1 MGCHEYEKG
10 DNRMPS
16 RSFVRSFTEWVKIQP
31 SAPALSWGDQLVSYG
46 ELARLADS
54 MGSAITELGPADD
67 VPVCVSER
75 KSPETIALVIACL
88 KAGRRV
94 LLPSAG
100 LGAEA
105 LAELCV
111 QVGCRY
117 VLSSSGNVRVAGS
130 VGRHLEPAELGLML
144 TTSGSTGLP
153 KTVVLSPEGVDRF
166 LSWAVTH
173 FGIKPGSIVLNY
185 APLNFDLCL
194 LEIWATLAIGACVE
208 LVEQDKAA
216 DGAYLLDLCTRRS
229 LTVIQAVPMFYR
241 LLADAVS
248 EGRTFGSVEH
258 VICTGDAMPLKLL
271 ERLPEL
277 FPQAALWNIYG
288 CTETNDSFLHE
299 VSVDEA
305 LVHGAVPI
313 GRPIIGVD
321 AVIVDESGAVVD
333 GPGSGELLVATPFQ
347 ARGYLDHRLN
357 QEKWQGKY
365 FRTGDTARRDEN
377 GLFFLAGR
385 NDYHV
390 KVRGV
395 RTNLQEIEQVILS
408 HSDVLEAVVVAV
420 PHEIAGNLLHAVVR
434 RRPDSGLNSIQLR
447 VHSAAKLPR
456 TAVPG
461 VVKIIDQALPHTSTG
476 KIDRKLVKVHRE
488 RMQLVD

>member
-1 MGCHEYEKG
+1 
-10 DNRMPS
+10 MPS
-16 RSFVRSFTEWVKIQP
+16 KSFVTLFSAWVKIQP
-31 SAPALSWGDQLVSYG
+31 GAPALSWGDQLVSYA
-46 ELARLADS
+46 ELARLVDS
-54 MGSAITELGPADD
+54 VGSVITELGPADD
-67 VPVCVSER
+67 VLVCVPAQ

-105 LAELCV
+105 LAKLCA

-117 VLSSSGNVRVAGS
+117 VLSASGNVRMAGG
-130 VGRHLEPAELGLML
+130 VGRWLEPGEPGLML

-153 KTVVLSPEGVDRF
+153 KTVVLSTEGVDRF
-166 LSWAVTH
+166 LSWAVTQ
-173 FGIKPGSIVLNY
+173 FGIKPGVTVLNY

-194 LEIWATLAIGACVE
+194 LDIWATLAIGACVE

-216 DGAYLLDLCTRRS
+216 NGAYLLDICTRRA

-241 LLADAVS
+241 LLADAIS
-248 EGRTFGSVEH
+248 DGRTFGSVEH
-258 VICTGDAMPLKLL
+258 IICTGDAMPLKLL
-271 ERLPEL
+271 ERLPAL
-277 FPQAALWNIYG
+277 FPQARLWNIYG

-313 GRPIIGVD
+313 GRPITGVD
-321 AVIVDESGAVVD
+321 AVIVDEFGAVVD

-347 ARGYLDHRLN
+347 APGYLSQPLN
-357 QEKWQGKY
+357 QEKWREGY
-365 FRTGDTARRDEN
+365 FRTGDTVRRDEN

-408 HSDVLEAVVVAV
+408 HSDVLEATVVAV
-420 PHEIAGNLLHAVVR
+420 PDKIAGNVLHALVR
-434 RRPDSGLNSIQLR
+434 RRPDSCLNSIQLR

-461 VVKIIDQALPHTSTG
+461 VVEIIDHALPHTSTG
-476 KIDRKLVKVHRE
+476 KIDRKLVRVHRE
-488 RMQLVD
+488 KMQLVD